1 MAGLRPLPQPLAY
14 SVRDAPAAIGISASL
29 LEQLIARGDIIPR
42 WVNSKRVLPATE
54 LQAWIDALPYD
65 KPEAVAERVA

>member
-1 MAGLRPLPQPLAY
+1 MADLRSRPQPLAY
-14 SVRDAPAAIGISASL
+14 SVKDAAEATGISASL
-29 LEQLIARGDIIPR
+29 LEQFIARGDITPR
-42 WVNSKRVLPATE
+42 WVNSKRVLPAAE